1 MLTNLLV
8 VLLLTTGANSL
19 APKWMQP
26 SADGRSSDSTVVQVA
41 APSESISKSDKHA
54 EKPGSGAAVGK
65 DSVKS
70 TRIETAQALSPSSV
84 AQEAANQAVINASAG
99 ADAEP
104 AIRTTPLRDEA
115 MIALIESLKGQ
126 PDNLRVMRARLKGSL
141 CVSCLMQLEKKV
153 REQDGIKYARVIR
166 PAPNGG
172 PVVYEPRYAQI
183 EIIYLM
189 DKQNPKKLKKIIE
202 RNDFGTRDEKDE
214 QMTSN
219 FTPMADPG
227 IPAAKTQ

>member
-1 MLTNLLV
+1 MLTNFLV
-8 VLLLTTGANSL
+8 VILLTASTNSL

-26 SADGRSSDSTVVQVA
+26 SADGHSSDSTTIQVT
-41 APSESISKSDKHA
+41 APLGAPSKSDKPA
-54 EKPGSGAAVGK
+54 GRAASEAAIGK

-84 AQEAANQAVINASAG
+84 AQEAANQAIVNASAG
-99 ADAEP
+99 ADQEP
-104 AIRTTPLRDEA
+104 AIRTTPLKDTA
-115 MIALIESLKGQ
+115 MEALIESLKGQ
-126 PDNLRVMRARLKGSL
+126 PENLRVMRARLKGSL

-183 EIIYLM
+183 EIIYLI
-189 DKQNPKKLKKIIE
+189 DKQNPKKLKKLIE
-202 RNDFGTRDEKDE
+202 RNDFGTRDERDVE
-214 QMTSN
+214 MTSD
-219 FTPMADPG
+219 FTPMTDPG
-227 IPAAKTQ
+227 IPATKTQ